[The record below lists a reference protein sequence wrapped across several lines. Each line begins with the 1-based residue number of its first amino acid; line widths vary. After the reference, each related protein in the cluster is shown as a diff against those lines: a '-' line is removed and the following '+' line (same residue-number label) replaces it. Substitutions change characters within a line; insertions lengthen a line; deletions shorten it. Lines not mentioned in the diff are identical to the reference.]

1 MIQIVISTNGII
13 TFCTYNITG
22 VLGDCG
28 PLTRF
33 CLTPCV
39 IRIWQNLSLGGF
51 VKDVKEPKQ
60 KQSTD
65 KKEAQ
70 LIGRRKQM
78 VEPRRNFTVRLSQLE
93 EEQMR
98 KNAKANGLNPSEYI
112 RELIL
117 NGGRLD
123 TSFAIDRRDLINQIS
138 KVGNNINQ
146 LTRLANANKLVSDHI
161 LKQVVDLLKEIQK
174 LMMEVV
180 KKWR

>member
-1 MIQIVISTNGII
+1 VAVIQIVISTNGII

-22 VLGDCG
+22 VLGDYG

-39 IRIWQNLSLGGF
+39 IRIWQNLSLGYF
-51 VKDVKEPKQ
+51 VKDVKERKQ
-60 KQSTD
+60 KGGV
-65 KKEAQ
+65 
-70 LIGRRKQM
+70 LIGRRKQN

-93 EEQMR
+93 EEQM
-98 KNAKANGLNPSEYI
+98 KINAEANGLNPSEYV

-117 NGGRLD
+117 HGGKVD
-123 TSFAIDRRDLINQIS
+123 TSFTIDRRDLINQIS

-146 LTRLANANKLVSDHI
+146 LTRLANTNELVSDSI

-180 KKWR
+180 KQWR

>member
-1 MIQIVISTNGII
+1 MYEIRVDLLQYI
-13 TFCTYNITG
+13 TLNITG

-39 IRIWQNLSLGGF
+39 IRIWQNLSLCNF
-51 VKDVKEPKQ
+51 VNDVKQ
-60 KQSTD
+60 R
-65 KKEAQ
+65 KKREAV
-70 LIGRRKQM
+70 LIGRRKQN

-93 EEQMR
+93 EEQM
-98 KNAKANGLNPSEYI
+98 KIDAEANGLNPSEYV

-117 NGGRLD
+117 NGGTID
-123 TSFAIDRRDLINQIS
+123 TLFAIDRRDLINQIS

-146 LTRLANANKLVSDHI
+146 LTRLANTNRLVSDHI
-161 LKQVVDLLKEIQK
+161 LKQIVDLLKEIQK

-180 KKWR
+180 KQWR